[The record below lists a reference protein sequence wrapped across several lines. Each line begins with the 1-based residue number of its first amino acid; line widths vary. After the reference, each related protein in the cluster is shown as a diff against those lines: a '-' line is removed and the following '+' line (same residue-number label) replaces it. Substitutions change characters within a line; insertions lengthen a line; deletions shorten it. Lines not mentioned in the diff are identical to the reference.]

1 MKLALF
7 LVLFSGTLTAQIRQQ
22 DTIVRKRYLDSLKN
36 QLAIYTLSSYTY
48 LNLYDKSEFEKSQLK
63 VTLEKTENTLN
74 YILWRR
80 RKENRQMM
88 YFFIGLG
95 VFTIGVLASFK

>member
-7 LVLFSGTLTAQIRQQ
+7 LVLLSGTLTAQIRQQ